1 MEAVPVED
9 LEVEERSDQA
19 EPPPPLGVDAPH
31 LQISAPRSGARL
43 GFLLGVAPSRPASIA
58 APRSCLPPVGA
69 VAGSGNTRKRGR
81 QPSSD
86 GDAHRQN
93 KGKQKRG
100 KEAAGDAQRH
110 KEKSPCETR
119 TSCSSQALAE
129 SVNEISDDEVEE
141 VPAVAT
147 RRLTSDVWLEMTKKM
162 LRGKPTAICNYCHK
176 ELTAGAKSGT
186 SHLRDHLKICT
197 QRMLKLRSTS
207 GKSLC
212 QSQLRMTAQAEGKV
226 NVESYTF
233 DQETCREELGDMIVL
248 HDYPLSIVDHAGFR
262 RFVHAL
268 QPLFKLHTRNTIR
281 KDIIARH
288 DKEKM
293 KAIEYMTMLQSRV
306 VVTTDMWTA
315 DNQKKGYMAVTGHF
329 VDESWKL
336 RSILMGFIYV
346 PAPHTRDVIAEEL
359 HETLMQWN
367 LDEKLL
373 TVTVDNCTSNDKAV
387 DLMISKI
394 GKSKLL
400 LQAQQ
405 KPAAARLQG
414 EIENYLSDDL
424 VPYTEKFNVLDWWK
438 VAGTR
443 YPTLRKVARDIFAIP
458 ITSVASESAFSTS
471 GRIVNEHR
479 SRLTSHMLE
488 VLMCYQD
495 WLRNKY
501 KDAHVG
507 EESFWSC
514 LQDTQEEDSDLTFV

>member
-9 LEVEERSDQA
+9 LEVKERIDQA
-19 EPPPPLGVDAPH
+19 EPPPLGADAPH
-31 LQISAPRSGARL
+31 LQIPAPGSGAWL
-43 GFLLGVAPSRPASIA
+43 GFLLGMAPSRPASIA
-58 APRSCLPPVGA
+58 APRSSFPPVAAGA
-69 VAGSGNTRKRGR
+69 GTRNTRKRGR

-119 TSCSSQALAE
+119 TSCSSQAPAE

-162 LRGKPTAICNYCHK
+162 LRGKPTAIGNYCHK

-212 QSQLRMTAQAEGKV
+212 QSQLRVTTQAEGKV
-226 NVESYTF
+226 NVESYNF
-233 DQETCREELGDMIVL
+233 DQEICREELGDMIVL

-268 QPLFKLHTRNTIR
+268 HPLFKLHTRNTIR
-281 KDIIARH
+281 KHIIARH

-293 KAIEYMTMLQSRV
+293 KAIKYMTMLQSRV
-306 VVTTDMWTA
+306 AVTTDMWTS

-329 VDESWKL
+329 IDESWKL

-346 PAPHTRDVIAEEL
+346 PAPHTGDVIAEEL

-400 LQAQQ
+400 LQGTMLHMRCCAHI
-405 KPAAARLQG
+405 L
-414 EIENYLSDDL
+414 NL
-424 VPYTEKFNVLDWWK
+424 VVKDGLDVMKSAIHNIRESVAYWTATPKRVEKFEEM
-438 VAGTR
+438 A
-443 YPTLRKVARDIFAIP
+443 
-458 ITSVASESAFSTS
+458 
-471 GRIVNEHR
+471 
-479 SRLTSHMLE
+479 
-488 VLMCYQD
+488 
-495 WLRNKY
+495 KY
-501 KDAHVG
+501 KKVKITKKLRLD
-507 EESFWSC
+507 C
-514 LQDTQEEDSDLTFV
+514 KTR

>member
-9 LEVEERSDQA
+9 LEVKERIDQA
-19 EPPPPLGVDAPH
+19 EPPPLGADAPH
-31 LQISAPRSGARL
+31 LQIPAPGSGAWL
-43 GFLLGVAPSRPASIA
+43 GFLLGMAPSRPASIA
-58 APRSCLPPVGA
+58 APRSSFPPVAAGA
-69 VAGSGNTRKRGR
+69 GTRNTRKRGR

-119 TSCSSQALAE
+119 TSCSSQAPAE

-162 LRGKPTAICNYCHK
+162 LRGKPTAIGNYCHK

-212 QSQLRMTAQAEGKV
+212 QSQLRVTTQAEGKV
-226 NVESYTF
+226 NVESYNF
-233 DQETCREELGDMIVL
+233 DQEICREELGDMIVL

-268 QPLFKLHTRNTIR
+268 HPLFKLHTRNTIR
-281 KDIIARH
+281 KHIIARH

-293 KAIEYMTMLQSRV
+293 KAIKYMTMLQSRV
-306 VVTTDMWTA
+306 AVTTDMWTS

-329 VDESWKL
+329 IDESWKL

-346 PAPHTRDVIAEEL
+346 PAPHTGDVIAEEL

-400 LQAQQ
+400 LQGTMLHMRCCAHI
-405 KPAAARLQG
+405 L
-414 EIENYLSDDL
+414 NL
-424 VPYTEKFNVLDWWK
+424 VVKDGLDVMKSAIHNIRESVAYWTATPKRVEKFEEMAKAIFERAKIVDKQYETLPTSDEWDFAAMVVPRLSLFYEITTLFSGTDYVIANVFFPK
-438 VAGTR
+438 ICEIKMKIR
-443 YPTLRKVARDIFAIP
+443 
-458 ITSVASESAFSTS
+458 
-471 GRIVNEHR
+471 
-479 SRLTSHMLE
+479 
-488 VLMCYQD
+488 
-495 WLRNKY
+495 
-501 KDAHVG
+501 
-507 EESFWSC
+507 
-514 LQDTQEEDSDLTFV
+514 